1 MQVDFYFDN
10 RQSRLENIGE
20 MDELI
25 EQVVEEALKTE
36 APDGHYEVSVV
47 YVDNEEIRLLNKQY
61 RGIDSSTD
69 VLSFPML
76 DFETPGVISELCN
89 ELDDTIALGDI
100 VLSLEQ
106 AVFQAQ
112 EYGHSLKREVAYLT
126 VHSVLHLLGYDHMEE
141 EERSVMR
148 KKEEALLSGMNITRE

>member
-1 MQVDFYFDN
+1 MQVELYFDN
-10 RQSRLENIGE
+10 RQTRLENIEG
-20 MDELI
+20 MDKLI
-25 EQVVEEALKTE
+25 EAVVKEALEAE

-61 RGIDSSTD
+61 RQIDSSTD

-76 DFETPGVISELCN
+76 DFETPGVICEEVN
-89 ELDDTIALGDI
+89 EWDDTIALGDI

-106 AVFQAQ
+106 AAYQAQ

-126 VHSVLHLLGYDHMEE
+126 VHSLLHLLGYDHMEE
-141 EERSVMR
+141 SERAVMR
-148 KKEEALLSGMNITRE
+148 EKEETLLSSMNITRE

>member
-10 RQSRLENIGE
+10 RQSRMENINE
-20 MDELI
+20 MDKLVET
-25 EQVVEEALKTE
+25 VVEEALKKE

-61 RGIDSSTD
+61 RQIDSSTD

-76 DFETPGVISELCN
+76 DFEIPGEICEEVHEW
-89 ELDDTIALGDI
+89 DDTIALGDI

-106 AVFQAQ
+106 AAIQAQ

-141 EERSVMR
+141 DERHIMR
-148 KKEEALLSGMNITRE
+148 EKEEALLGAMNITRE

>member
-10 RQSRLENIGE
+10 RQGRLENVTE

-25 EQVVEEALKTE
+25 KSVVTESLKKE
-36 APDGHYEVSVV
+36 APEGHYEVSVV

-61 RGIDSSTD
+61 RQIDSSTD

-76 DFETPGVISELCN
+76 DFETPGVICEETN
-89 ELDDTIALGDI
+89 EWDDTIALGDI

-106 AVFQAQ
+106 AAVQAK
-112 EYGHSLKREVAYLT
+112 EYGHSFKREVAYLT
-126 VHSVLHLLGYDHMEE
+126 VHSLLHLLGYDHMEE
-141 EERSVMR
+141 GERSVMR
-148 KKEEALLSGMNITRE
+148 EKEEILLSAMNITRE